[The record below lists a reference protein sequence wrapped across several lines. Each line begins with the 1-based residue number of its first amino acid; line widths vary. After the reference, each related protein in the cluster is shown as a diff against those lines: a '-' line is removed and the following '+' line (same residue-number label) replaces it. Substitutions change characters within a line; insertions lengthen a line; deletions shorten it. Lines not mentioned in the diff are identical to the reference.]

1 MLILMENVLD
11 IENKAAN
18 EIYKLTKLDF
28 PESQLIID
36 NEGYISYK

>member
-1 MLILMENVLD
+1 MEINNLITEDATLQ
-11 IENKAAN
+11 